1 MSEREKE
8 AAVREA
14 NQVSQAAVRAER
26 EQAKAKQ
33 QRIRDSERALGR
45 ARAKKSAEEAKQAA
59 AKEQKKREAQ
69 QQKRQAQLQAEAAE
83 AQRAKQQAERDA
95 ATAKKDADAA
105 RQAARAHQ
113 EVIWECD
120 VDGTWHQYAK
130 AASEV
135 MEHAYLTHGA
145 DPSFTERGQAYS
157 LDIKAMR
164 QVNTKTGFPRSVRR
178 RLLRKQPA
186 NWTAQP
192 AGQNCAL
199 VDVSTGTA
207 EYNAVRDRMRAT
219 MREVGRQIQR
229 IQRVQ
234 NVLLWEYY
242 CMRKE
247 LMTKRSGSDPNEV
260 SVWHSTRS
268 TDPKIIYSD
277 TQDGFMMQYS
287 AKGMWGTGLYFAEN
301 ASYSD
306 GYANT
311 AHSGAGQRSFFLA
324 KLLAGDE
331 VHLSSDNSLRV
342 CPDKPGGGRY
352 DTVTGTTGGSKVYIV
367 YENGRA
373 YPEYLVTY
381 RR

>member
-1 MSEREKE
+1 M
-8 AAVREA
+8 V
-14 NQVSQAAVRAER
+14 
-26 EQAKAKQ
+26 
-33 QRIRDSERALGR
+33 
-45 ARAKKSAEEAKQAA
+45 
-59 AKEQKKREAQ
+59 
-69 QQKRQAQLQAEAAE
+69 
-83 AQRAKQQAERDA
+83 
-95 ATAKKDADAA
+95 
-105 RQAARAHQ
+105 
-113 EVIWECD
+113 WECD

-130 AASEV
+130 PTSQTLEQ
-135 MEHAYLTHGA
+135 AYLTHGA

-157 LDIKAMR
+157 LDIKGMR
-164 QVNTKTGFPRSVRR
+164 QVNTKTGFARSVRR
-178 RLLRKQPA
+178 RLVGKQPA

-192 AGQNCAL
+192 AGQNCML
-199 VDVSTGTA
+199 VDVSSGTA

-219 MREVGRQIQR
+219 MREADRQIQR
-229 IQRVQ
+229 VQRVQ

-242 CMRKE
+242 SMRKD
-247 LMTKRSGSDPNEV
+247 LMKKRSGSDPNEV
-260 SVWHSTRS
+260 TVWHGTRS

-287 AKGMWGTGLYFAEN
+287 AKGMWGTGIYFAEN

-324 KLLAGDE
+324 KLLAGEE
-331 VHLSSDNSLRV
+331 VHLPSNNSLRV

-373 YPEYLVTY
+373 YPEYL
-381 RR
+381 